1 MHLKNAMSF
10 ASLDDLWG
18 GSSGGNAA
26 PAAQPQAPQKVYAGG
41 NAVQKV
47 YAGGNL
53 PQKELAGQAA
63 QDPLEVADSMIR
75 KMAQHQQRQA
85 AEIAHLRQVV
95 AQSMMRAQEPV
106 RKGLSVLEITL
117 IVLALV
123 FILLVLFLISTVRQ
137 LTHAL

>member
-1 MHLKNAMSF
+1 MSF

-18 GSSGGNAA
+18 GNSNGG
-26 PAAQPQAPQKVYAGG
+26 AAQAAAPQAPQKVYAGG

-53 PQKELAGQAA
+53 PQKELGGQQQA
-63 QDPLEVADSMIR
+63 QDPLEVADAMLR

-95 AQSMMRAQEPV
+95 AQSMMRAQEPA
-106 RKGLSVLEITL
+106 RKGLTVMEITL

-137 LTHAL
+137 LTNAL

>member
-1 MHLKNAMSF
+1 
-10 ASLDDLWG
+10 
-18 GSSGGNAA
+18 
-26 PAAQPQAPQKVYAGG
+26 QAPQKVYAGG

-53 PQKELAGQAA
+53 PQKVVSEQQPQDALEAA
-63 QDPLEVADSMIR
+63 DAMLR
-75 KMAQHQQRQA
+75 KMAMHQQRQA

-106 RKGLSVLEITL
+106 RKGLSVMEITV

>member
-1 MHLKNAMSF
+1 MSF
-10 ASLDDLWG
+10 ASFNDIWE
-18 GSSGGNAA
+18 GSSA
-26 PAAQPQAPQKVYAGG
+26 PQAQVGPPQAPQKVYAGG
-41 NAVQKV
+41 NTPQKV

-53 PQKELAGQAA
+53 PQKELSGGQSQM
-63 QDPLEVADSMIR
+63 QDPLEAADAMLR
-75 KMAQHQQRQA
+75 KMALHQQRQA

-95 AQSMMRAQEPV
+95 SQSMMRAQEPT
-106 RKGLSVLEITL
+106 RKGLSIMEITV